1 MSWLSDWDKR
11 IKLAIDY
18 TKVESILY
26 NFPVLIKLS
35 SESGITNNDVTDV
48 FYELE
53 TNDNRKKIA
62 ITTGDG
68 VTQCYVEIEKWDHIN
83 EKAVLWIKI
92 PEVSDSTD
100 TILYL
105 YYDNTKSDNSSYVGD
120 TDESVSVNVWNND
133 YSFVG
138 HMSTRYN
145 SVTSVSG
152 ISNDGEYVTAAVS
165 KGIYID
171 GGSSESLNCGAVI
184 SGSNYT
190 FESFFKTSDTGK
202 IILQDACTSPMTITL
217 TSGTLDLSVIKRE
230 IGTNKVNNEAMNHV
244 CYDTLNGNCYDVS
257 DTNTGSY
264 WQSSNTTSNWNRVDL
279 GSENAKSIGCVN
291 LQGLSGYPSRMI
303 DSFKIFGSNNDSDWD
318 ELYSGNAVAN
328 TTLQEFVFDEVTGV
342 YRYYRF
348 NSYSNHGD
356 SLLCMTIIH
365 YIESESSEYNVFKT
379 GTYNDNEFHF
389 LTAVRRNNNDL
400 FLFVDGQ
407 TVSGTTDSADYSN
420 NTDPFFLGGIAGDYN
435 TITFDEVRSSDV
447 VRSEAWIET
456 TYYSNM
462 DNLITFD
469 NPALWYYYGYIK
481 EEGVPVSRTVNLYNR
496 ATGELISTTISN
508 VITGYYYLTTTTS
521 GEHFIV
527 TFDDE
532 AGSDY
537 NALILDRLLPRGIE

>member
-1 MSWLSDWDKR
+1 MSWLSNWDKR
-11 IKLAIDY
+11 IKLSIDY
-18 TKVESILY
+18 TKVGSILY
-26 NFPVLIKLS
+26 NFPVSVKLS

-48 FYELE
+48 FYELG

-62 ITTGDG
+62 ITIGDG
-68 VTQCYVEIEKWDHIN
+68 VTQCYVEIERWDHIN
-83 EKAVLWIKI
+83 EKAFLWVRI
-92 PEVSDSTD
+92 PELSDSAD
-100 TILYL
+100 TVLYL
-105 YYDNTKSDNSSYVGD
+105 YYDSTKDDNSSYVGD
-120 TDESVSVNVWNND
+120 TVETIARNVWSND
-133 YSFVG
+133 YSFVS

-152 ISNDGEYVTAAVS
+152 ISNDGEYVTAAIS
-165 KGIYID
+165 RGIYID

-202 IILQDACTSPMTITL
+202 IILQDADISPMTITL
-217 TSGTLDLSVIKRE
+217 TSGTLDLSINKME
-230 IGTNKVNNEAMNHV
+230 IGTSKVNNEAMNHV
-244 CYDTLNGNCYDVS
+244 CYDTLNGACYNVS

-279 GSENAKSIGCVN
+279 GVGNAKSIGGVN
-291 LQGLSGYPSRMI
+291 LQGLTPYSTRMVN
-303 DSFKIFGSNNDSDWD
+303 SFKIFGSNNDSDWD

-328 TTLQEFVFDEVTGV
+328 TTLQEFVFDEVTSV

-348 NSYSNHGD
+348 NSYSNHGH
-356 SLLCMTIIH
+356 SYLCMTIIH
-365 YIESESSEYNVFKT
+365 YIEGESSEYNVFKT

-407 TVSGTTDSADYSN
+407 TVSGTTDSGDYSN
-420 NTDPFFLGGIAGDYN
+420 NIDPFFLGGIVGDYN
-435 TITFDEVRSSDV
+435 TITFDEVRSSDI
-447 VRSEAWIET
+447 VRSESWIET

-469 NPALWYYYGYIK
+469 DPALWYYFGYIK
-481 EEGVPVSRTVNLYNR
+481 EEGNPVNRTVNLYNR
-496 ATGELISTTISN
+496 STGELISTTTSN
-508 VITGYYYLTTTTS
+508 ATTGYYYLTTTTS

-527 TFDDE
+527 VFDDDL
-532 AGSDY
+532 GSDY